1 MKKSAALTA
10 LLLSL
15 GLLTTACQKQE
26 NTPAPAENTAP
37 VQAETPAPAQTDA
50 QSNDHD
56 DHHDHDHDDG
66 HDHDHDHSHEGHA
79 HHHHEGDAYSCGDKT
94 VHIAVHD
101 HEGETE
107 AHATIDDIE
116 YDLHPDTDKPNQYI
130 SHEDGINGNGMS
142 MTLDGNNAVFTS
154 MDGKTL
160 LVCEKQ
166 AS

>member
-26 NTPAPAENTAP
+26 DTPAPAENTAP

-50 QSNDHD
+50 QSDDHD

-66 HDHDHDHSHEGHA
+66 HDHDHDHEGHA

>member
-26 NTPAPAENTAP
+26 DTPAPAENTAP

-50 QSNDHD
+50 QSDDHD

-66 HDHDHDHSHEGHA
+66 HDHDHSHEGHA

>member
-1 MKKSAALTA
+1 MKKSAVLTA

-50 QSNDHD
+50 QSDDHD

-66 HDHDHDHSHEGHA
+66 HDHNHSHERHA
-79 HHHHEGDAYSCGDKT
+79 HHHHEGDSYSCGDKT

>member
-37 VQAETPAPAQTDA
+37 VQAETSAPAQTDA
-50 QSNDHD
+50 QSDDHD

-66 HDHDHDHSHEGHA
+66 HDHDHDHEGHA

>member
-37 VQAETPAPAQTDA
+37 VQTETPAPAQTDA
-50 QSNDHD
+50 QSDDHD

-66 HDHDHDHSHEGHA
+66 HDHDHSHEGHA

>member
-26 NTPAPAENTAP
+26 DTPAPAENTAP
-37 VQAETPAPAQTDA
+37 VQAETPAPQTDA
-50 QSNDHD
+50 QSDDHD

-66 HDHDHDHSHEGHA
+66 HDHDHSHEGHA

>member
-37 VQAETPAPAQTDA
+37 VQAETPTPAQTDA
-50 QSNDHD
+50 QSDDHD

-66 HDHDHDHSHEGHA
+66 HDHDHSHEGHA

>member
-37 VQAETPAPAQTDA
+37 AQAETPAPAQTDA
-50 QSNDHD
+50 QSDDHD

-66 HDHDHDHSHEGHA
+66 HDHDHDHEGHA

>member
-37 VQAETPAPAQTDA
+37 AQAETPAPAQTDA
-50 QSNDHD
+50 QSDDHD

-66 HDHDHDHSHEGHA
+66 HDHDHSHEGHA

>member
-50 QSNDHD
+50 QSDDHD

-66 HDHDHDHSHEGHA
+66 HDHDHSHEGHA